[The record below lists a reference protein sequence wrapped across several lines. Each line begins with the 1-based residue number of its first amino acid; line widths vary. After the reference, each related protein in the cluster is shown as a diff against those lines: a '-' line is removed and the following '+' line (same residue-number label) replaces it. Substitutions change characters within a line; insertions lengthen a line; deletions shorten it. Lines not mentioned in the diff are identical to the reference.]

1 MGGRP
6 RVSIHISK
14 ATATG
19 KQCHC
24 IQGHGIIVQ
33 GDIICRYVLNLIRV
47 HLHWTRA
54 STLRSVAT
62 RSLSE
67 KQSNLICP
75 TRQTLRSHVN
85 ISNVFVCCKVNI
97 AMFGITRGG
106 AGSRE
111 TITGQQIK
119 RSRSMINLSNN
130 LCAEIQD

>member
-1 MGGRP
+1 M
-6 RVSIHISK
+6 SIHLYK

-33 GDIICRYVLNLIRV
+33 GDIICRYVLSLIKV

-62 RSLSE
+62 RSPSE
-67 KQSNLICP
+67 KQSNPIRRS
-75 TRQTLRSHVN
+75 RQTLRSYVN

-97 AMFGITRGG
+97 AMF
-106 AGSRE
+106 E
-111 TITGQQIK
+111 ITGGGRK
-119 RSRSMINLSNN
+119 SGNNNRS
-130 LCAEIQD
+130 AEQKVQVNDQSK

>member
-14 ATATG
+14 ATTTG
-19 KQCHC
+19 EQRHC

-33 GDIICRYVLNLIRV
+33 GDIICRYVLSLIKV

-62 RSLSE
+62 RSPSE
-67 KQSNLICP
+67 KQSNPIRR
-75 TRQTLRSHVN
+75 TRQTLRSYVN
-85 ISNVFVCCKVNI
+85 ISNVFVCCKVGI

-106 AGSRE
+106 EGLGGGGCRKSE
-111 TITGQQIK
+111 NNK
-119 RSRSMINLSNN
+119 RP
-130 LCAEIQD
+130 AEQKVQVNDQSK

>member
-6 RVSIHISK
+6 RVNIHISK
-14 ATATG
+14 AIATG

-67 KQSNLICP
+67 KQSNPIRR
-75 TRQTLRSHVN
+75 TRQTLRNHVN
-85 ISNVFVCCKVNI
+85 ISNVFVCWKVSI
-97 AMFGITRGG
+97 AMFEITRGG
-106 AGSRE
+106 GGGGRKS
-111 TITGQQIK
+111 GNNN
-119 RSRSMINLSNN
+119 RS
-130 LCAEIQD
+130 AEQKVQVNDQSK

>member
-1 MGGRP
+1 
-6 RVSIHISK
+6 VSIHISK

-85 ISNVFVCCKVNI
+85 ISNVFVRWKVSP
-97 AMFGITRGG
+97 AMFEITRGG
-106 AGSRE
+106 G
-111 TITGQQIK
+111 TGNNN
-119 RSRSMINLSNN
+119 RS
-130 LCAEIQD
+130 ADQKIQVNDQPQ